1 MSVHKN
7 FFEVMSK
14 FALGSIRAGSYAELI
29 DRGFSLIEHHK
40 LIQNER
46 QVLLLLK
53 VLPEFCNQ
61 HGTIHG
67 GALCTILDCA
77 TAFSTLKVDKKMR
90 TNVSVELNFSFLN
103 PAKLGDNLLIRAE
116 TLNLREPLAETC
128 ADIFIENSLVLV
140 GTGTHLQMLIN
151 KRFDE

>member
-1 MSVHKN
+1 MHKN
-7 FFEVMSK
+7 FFDIMAK
-14 FALGSIRAGSYAELI
+14 FALVNRRTGTWAETI
-29 DRGFSLIEHHK
+29 DKGFHLIEHHK

-46 QVLLLLK
+46 QILLMLK

-90 TNVSVELNFSFLN
+90 KNVSVELNFSFLN
-103 PAKLGDNLLIRAE
+103 PARVNDNLLIRAE
-116 TLNLREPLAETC
+116 TLYIREPLAETR
-128 ADIFIENSLVLV
+128 ADIFIENSLVHV
-140 GTGTHLQMLIN
+140 GSGNHLQMLIN
-151 KRFDE
+151 KRFDEE